1 MPRGSRKD
9 KKASPG
15 VYRRW
20 KRNRRTGKS
29 EPAGSY
35 VIDMRIPKALVT
47 QFAGL
52 KPRIMKS
59 TEVFPTT
66 KNAVTIVQEM
76 KLMVKEL
83 IRDRDAKTLKKLQQD
98 HYSLSTLY
106 SKWKSGR
113 LHLAEPHENKPL
125 VKTWREY
132 LDNAVLSDRTKTNRR
147 AVIAALMRKGL
158 IADTDVIAHVPERLA
173 AMRTHYQ
180 KRSEHSAFNTYRME
194 LLTLLT
200 KGLGFDDQ
208 SNLLHAASRVKT
220 LPQQKRR
227 AHHPFESP
235 QDLAAFCEKILA
247 RDTEYANVYV
257 YSVQLMCMH
266 GLRPDEFAFGRF
278 RVEPKTGHLK
288 IDGTKNENAD
298 RLVPLLLDVIDDFQ
312 PPRIDTLNRMFER
325 MEVETRCR
333 DFRRTY
339 AIWCERAGVLQ
350 SNIRLYMGH
359 GDSSVTHTYQRI
371 IPSAAML
378 DGDASRLKQWIDAEL
393 QQPKRQRSKPTA
405 MSDLSLMRLRGNE
418 LKRLVKK
425 AKRQEADDAAF
436 EAAMKRGYRT
446 ATEKRQ

>member
-20 KRNRRTGKS
+20 KRNRRTGKL
-29 EPAGSY
+29 EPAGSF

-59 TEVFPTT
+59 TEVFPDT
-66 KNAVTIVQEM
+66 KNAVTIVKEM
-76 KLMVKEL
+76 KMMVKEL

-98 HYSLSTLY
+98 QYSLSTLY
-106 SKWKSGR
+106 AKWKTGR

-132 LDNAVLSDRTKTNRR
+132 LDRAVLAEKTRTNRR
-147 AVIAALMRKGL
+147 AVIAALVRKGL
-158 IADTDVIAHVPERLA
+158 ITESDVLAHLPERLA

-180 KRSEHSAFNTYRME
+180 KAEAHSAFNTYRME
-194 LLTLLT
+194 ILTFLT

-208 SNLLHAASRVKT
+208 SHLLHAASRVKT
-220 LPQQKRR
+220 LPQQRRR

-235 QDLAAFCEKILA
+235 KDLAAFCQQILD
-247 RDTEYANVYV
+247 RDTEHATIYV
-257 YSVQLMCMH
+257 QSVQFMCMH

-298 RLVPLLLDVIDDFQ
+298 RLVPMQMDPPEFK
-312 PPRIDTLNRMFER
+312 PPRIDTLNRMFGR
-325 MEVETRCR
+325 MGTLVRCR

-339 AIWCERAGVLQ
+339 SIWSARAGILQ
-350 SNIRLYMGH
+350 SNIHLYMGH
-359 GDSSVTHTYQRI
+359 GDTSVTHTYQRI
-371 IPSAAML
+371 IPSAATL
-378 DGDASRLKQWIDAEL
+378 DADQAKLQKWIDAEL
-393 QQPKRQRSKPTA
+393 KQPRAKRDRPSGLPELA
-405 MSDLSLMRLRGNE
+405 LMRLRGSGLNR
-418 LKRLVKK
+418 LRKRI
-425 AKRQEADDAAF
+425 RQEEAEDAAF
-436 EAAMKRGYRT
+436 DAKMKVKPRRKP
-446 ATEKRQ
+446 A